1 MLDLEPQTSSDH
13 ENSLETYKHKQR
25 ERLSQFMIGGK
36 DTSGHSIVNIFT
48 RGDEFV
54 IYAIADTDEPETFKI
69 YVDTEIESDPKNLMG
84 RLESIKDELADFRS
98 ILHKGV
104 HDKSIK
110 HRAANAVSTALRG
123 DPEAAKKI
131 FIKIRE
137 QVNKEY
143 MFVQRGRLL
152 YLSGAFFS
160 ALTVAL
166 LALILYSL
174 RDSDLARNIGVIKN
188 FLYAISFSA
197 LGGLLSISLNLKS
210 IAFEREL
217 QLYAY
222 FVYGV
227 QRIVLAALGGVF
239 AYVAVKSGL
248 VLSLVLT
255 SSQSMYAMLAVCIV
269 AGFSETLIPN
279 ALQKL
284 ESSDN
289 TER

>member
-1 MLDLEPQTSSDH
+1 MLDDEPDNDNNL
-13 ENSLETYKHKQR
+13 ENSSVIYKQGQR
-25 ERLSQFMIGGK
+25 ERLRQFVIGGK
-36 DTSGHSIVNIFT
+36 DTSGHTIVNVFT

-54 IYAIADTDEPETFKI
+54 VYAIADADEPETFKV
-69 YVDTEIESDPKNLMG
+69 YVDTEIESDPKNIMG
-84 RLESIKDELADFRS
+84 RLESIKEELADFRS

-123 DPEAAKKI
+123 DPDSAKKI

-143 MFVQRGRLL
+143 MIVQRGRVL
-152 YLSGAFFS
+152 YLSGAFSS
-160 ALTVAL
+160 AIMLVL
-166 LALILYSL
+166 FALISYSL
-174 RDSDLARNIGVIKN
+174 RNSEWAQNIGVIKD
-188 FLYAISFSA
+188 FLYAVSFSA

-227 QRIVLAALGGVF
+227 QRIVLAALGGTF
-239 AYVAVKSGL
+239 AFVAVKSGL

-255 SSQSMYAMLAVCIV
+255 SAEPMYAMLAVCIA

-284 ESSDN
+284 ESSDL
-289 TER
+289 TGR

>member
-1 MLDLEPQTSSDH
+1 MLDHEPKTSSDH

-166 LALILYSL
+166 LALILYLL
-174 RDSDLARNIGVIKN
+174 RDSELARNIGVIKN

-289 TER
+289 AEQ

>member
-1 MLDLEPQTSSDH
+1 MFDGGQNKIDEIVDDPVH
-13 ENSLETYKHKQR
+13 YKQMQR
-25 ERLSQFMIGGK
+25 DRLKKFFIGGK
-36 DTSGHSIVNIFT
+36 DISGHTIVNVFT

-54 IYAIADTDEPETFKI
+54 VYAIADADEPETFKVYI
-69 YVDTEIESDPKNLMG
+69 DTEVESDPQGVMG
-84 RLESIKDELADFRS
+84 RLESIKEELADFRS

-131 FIKIRE
+131 FIKIHE
-137 QVNKEY
+137 QVSKEY
-143 MFVQRGRLL
+143 LVVQRGRVL
-152 YLSGAFFS
+152 YLSGAFS
-160 ALTVAL
+160 SVVILAL
-166 LALILYSL
+166 LALILYSV
-174 RDSDLARNIGVIKN
+174 RNSGFAQNVGVIRE
-188 FLYAISFSA
+188 FFYAASFSA

-248 VLSLVLT
+248 VLGLVLT
-255 SSQSMYAMLAVCIV
+255 SAEPMYAMLAVCIA

-284 ESSDN
+284 ESSDLAG
-289 TER
+289 R